1 MPNFSYRA
9 RGRDGREIRGTLQ
22 AENEASAVSRI
33 RESYPILLSIT
44 PLNEKKSLSGLLSME
59 IGSKRFKTKTLAILC
74 SQFAITLR
82 SGMPI
87 ARAMRMLAGQSG
99 DKRLKRVMEEASEKV
114 ASGSTVASAL
124 EEYSERFPLT
134 FIETIRAGEQSGTL
148 DRSFERL
155 HRFYE
160 KSYRTTEKIKGAL
173 TYPIFVIAIAVVV
186 VIIVMAKV
194 IPTIAN
200 VFSDLGGELPLL
212 TRMLIGASNFFA
224 KYWILMLGILFL
236 LYMVFRMWGN
246 TEKGKLRKSEFA
258 LKLPLAGT
266 INQMNASAQFANT
279 MSVLLAAGIT
289 LDQAVETTAR
299 VMDNVLFKKEI
310 QSMKAGIEQG
320 RSLTECLRGCSC
332 IPQTMIDMCSVG
344 EETGELEE
352 NLENVADYYAN
363 EADYRVQKLLAMLEP
378 TLLVCLAIFAGIIVV
393 SIYLPIFT
401 MYDLM

>member
-9 RGRDGREIRGTLQ
+9 RGRDGREVRGVLQ
-22 AENEASAVSRI
+22 AENKAAAVSRI
-33 RESYPILLSIT
+33 KESYPVLLHIAQ
-44 PLNEKKSLSGLLSME
+44 LNEKKSMSGLLNME

-82 SGMPI
+82 SGMSVS
-87 ARAMRMLAGQSG
+87 RAMRMLAGQSG
-99 DKRLKRVMEEASEKV
+99 DKRLRRVLEEAAEKV

-173 TYPIFVIAIAVVV
+173 TYPMFVIAIAVIV

-194 IPTIAN
+194 IPTISQ
-200 VFSDLGGELPLL
+200 VFEDLGGKLPLM
-212 TRMLIGASNFFA
+212 TRMLIATSNFFA
-224 KYWILMLGILFL
+224 KSWIVILAALFL
-236 LYMVFRMWGN
+236 IFLLFHMWGN
-246 TEKGKLRKSEFA
+246 TKEGKRKRSELA
-258 LKLPLAGT
+258 LKLPIAGA
-266 INQMNASAQFANT
+266 INRMNASAQFANT

-289 LDQAVETTAR
+289 LDQAVDTTAR
-299 VMDNVLFKKEI
+299 VMDNVLFREEI
-310 QSMKAGIEQG
+310 QSMRAGIEQG
-320 RSLTECLRGCSC
+320 HSLTECLRISICF
-332 IPQTMIDMCSVG
+332 PQTMIDMCSVG

-363 EADYRVQKLLAMLEP
+363 EADYRVQRLLAMLEP
-378 TLLVCLAIFAGIIVV
+378 IMLIGLALFAGVIVV

>member
-266 INQMNASAQFANT
+266 INQMNASAPVREHNVSST
-279 MSVLLAAGIT
+279 GCRYH
-289 LDQAVETTAR
+289 AR
-299 VMDNVLFKKEI
+299 P
-310 QSMKAGIEQG
+310 GG
-320 RSLTECLRGCSC
+320 
-332 IPQTMIDMCSVG
+332 
-344 EETGELEE
+344 
-352 NLENVADYYAN
+352 
-363 EADYRVQKLLAMLEP
+363 
-378 TLLVCLAIFAGIIVV
+378 
-393 SIYLPIFT
+393 
-401 MYDLM
+401 